1 MPLFGV
7 RPSRGRSYL
16 QCGRCGK
23 FRANHP
29 GAGGSRAG
37 ARAAARA
44 AKSLGI
50 GLRRVAATNPAEL
63 TAAFAEIEK
72 SSSEALLVQNDPML
86 GGTEFPRILEFAL
99 AHRLPTVFEAVP
111 SIPPGVL
118 LSYGPDLLE
127 NARLAA
133 GYVAKILKGAKPADL
148 PVQQPTRFKLI
159 VNLNTAKLIGLT
171 IPPSILASA
180 DEVIE

>member
-1 MPLFGV
+1 MRQIP
-7 RPSRGRSYL
+7 RQSPWRRRIT
-16 QCGRCGK
+16 CGRP
-23 FRANHP
+23 RT
-29 GAGGSRAG
+29 
-37 ARAAARA
+37 ARA

-50 GLRRVAATNPAEL
+50 GLLRVAATYPAEL

-133 GYVAKILKGAKPADL
+133 GYVVKILKGAKPADL